1 MRILLTNDD
10 GIDAPGLA
18 ALARRLHEDGHDLLV
33 AAPTGDVSGSGT
45 SLGTVA
51 DGAVI
56 PAREAGIPSL
66 PDVAAYAVDA
76 PPAFIALA
84 ACTGAL
90 GEPPGFVISGVNP
103 GHNTGRTLLYS
114 STVGAAIAAA
124 SCGRPAMA
132 VSCGTAPAGRLDTA
146 VEVSAVAFALFLE
159 HLPRSAVLNVN
170 VPDLD
175 VAEILSVR
183 RARLGRLGSFSI
195 TFEPV
200 RGGLRMWYR
209 PTTERKLREQPHRD
223 GDSAL
228 VAAGYVTLTALAGG
242 IEDPALTRAVDE
254 LAAEVADRLAAHVPA
269 RARR

>member
-33 AAPTGDVSGSGT
+33 AAPAGDLSGSGT

-56 PAREAGIPSL
+56 PAREAGLPSL
-66 PDVAAYAVDA
+66 PDVAAYAVEA
-76 PPAFIALA
+76 PPALIVLA
-84 ACTGAL
+84 VCTGAL
-90 GEPPGFVISGVNP
+90 GEPPDFVISGVNP
-103 GHNTGRTLLYS
+103 GHNTGRTLLHS

-124 SCGRPAMA
+124 SCGRSAMA
-132 VSCGTAPAGRLDTA
+132 VSCGAAPAGRFDTA
-146 VEVSAVAFALFLE
+146 AEVAAATLCLFHE
-159 HLPRSAVLNVN
+159 HLPRPTVLNVN

-175 VAEILSVR
+175 VVEILSVR
-183 RARLGRLGSFSI
+183 RARLGRLGSFSM

-200 RGGLRMWYR
+200 RGGLRMRHR
-209 PTTERKLREQPHRD
+209 PTTERKLREQPHPD

-228 VAAGYVTLTALAGG
+228 VAAGHVTLTALAGG
-242 IEDPALTRAVDE
+242 VEDPALTRAVEE
-254 LAAEVADRLAAHVPA
+254 LAAGVAGRLAGHVPA